1 MFGAAAVP
9 VNHVWH
15 FWLAVPLAAVTVLV
29 IVGTLVGY
37 FFKVT
42 KTRYPQK

>member
-1 MFGAAAVP
+1 MLAQ
-9 VNHVWH
+9 VNPGWH
-15 FWLAVPLAAVTVLV
+15 FWLAVPLAILTVLL
-29 IVGTLVGY
+29 ILGTVGAY

>member
-1 MFGAAAVP
+1 MLAKVD
-9 VNHVWH
+9 HVWH
-15 FWLAVPLAAVTVLV
+15 FWLAVPLAALTVAV
-29 IVGTLVGY
+29 ILGTVAAY

>member
-1 MFGAAAVP
+1 MLAQ

-15 FWLAVPLAAVTVLV
+15 FWLAVPLAIATVLLILGV
-29 IVGTLVGY
+29 VVGY
-37 FFKVT
+37 FMKVT

>member
-1 MFGAAAVP
+1 MLAEVE
-9 VNHVWH
+9 HVWH
-15 FWLAVPLAAVTVLV
+15 FWLAVPLAIATFAL
-29 IVGTLVGY
+29 ILGMVGAY

>member
-1 MFGAAAVP
+1 MIAA

-15 FWLAVPLAAVTVLV
+15 FWLAVPLVGLTVLL
-29 IVGTLVGY
+29 ILGTIGAY

>member
-1 MFGAAAVP
+1 MFGAAVP

-15 FWLAVPLAAVTVLV
+15 FWLAVPLAAVTVLM
-29 IVGTLVGY
+29 IVGTVLAY

-42 KTRYPQK
+42 KTRFPQK

>member
-1 MFGAAAVP
+1 MLAAAVP
-9 VNHVWH
+9 VQHVWH
-15 FWLAVPLAAVTVLV
+15 FWLAVPLAAVTVLAV
-29 IVGTLVGY
+29 VATVALY